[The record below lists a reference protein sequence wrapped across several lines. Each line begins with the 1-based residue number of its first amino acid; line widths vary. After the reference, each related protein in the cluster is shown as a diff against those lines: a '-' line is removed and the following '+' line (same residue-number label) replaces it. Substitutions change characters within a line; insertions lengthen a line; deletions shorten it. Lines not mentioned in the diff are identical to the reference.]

1 MAKQFL
7 FTSESVSEG
16 HPDKVADSISDS
28 ILDYMLQHDPMAHL
42 ACETLITRGHV
53 TLAAEFRSD
62 VLMQGELATADK
74 IASIETAMRSIVKAT
89 IRSIGYDEQPYDI
102 AVHLNAQST
111 DILQG
116 VERDDNRLGAGD
128 QGMMFGYAC
137 NETDALM
144 PLPLSLAHSLVKR
157 QSELRRSGAADW
169 LRPDAKSQ
177 VTVLYRDDK
186 PVYVTSVV
194 FSTQHSPDIATD
206 ALRRRVYE
214 EIILPCIPENLR
226 SPELVC
232 HINPTDRF
240 ELGGPDADTG
250 LTGRKII
257 VDTYGGSC
265 PHGGGAFSGKDP
277 TKVDRSAAYM
287 ARYVAKN
294 IVAAGLAKRCTL
306 QLSYA
311 IGLVEPISI
320 HVDTHGTGSVAD
332 ESLASVIPKVFD
344 LTPAGIISTLDLRRP
359 IYSKTSA
366 YGHFGRT
373 DADFTWEHTDRINE
387 LRQQVDLETK
397 SN

>member
-16 HPDKVADSISDS
+16 HPDKIADSISDAV
-28 ILDYMLQHDPMAHL
+28 LDYMLQHDSMAHL

-53 TLAAEFRSD
+53 TIAAEFRSE
-62 VLMQGELATADK
+62 VLMKGELSAAVK
-74 IASIETAMRSIVKAT
+74 IAAIETEIRDIAKST
-89 IRSIGYDEQPYDI
+89 IRSIGYDERHYHID
-102 AVHLNAQST
+102 VHLNEQSSH
-111 DILQG
+111 ILQG
-116 VERDDNRLGAGD
+116 VEREDNTLGAGD

-157 QSELRRSGAADW
+157 QSELRRSGSADW

-177 VTVLYRDDK
+177 VTVLYRDNK
-186 PVYVTSVV
+186 PLHVTSVV
-194 FSTQHSPDIATD
+194 FSTQHTPDIDTTT
-206 ALRRRVYE
+206 LRKRVYE
-214 EIILPCIPENLR
+214 QIILPCIPENLR
-226 SPELVC
+226 TPELVC
-232 HINPTDRF
+232 HINPTGRF
-240 ELGGPDADTG
+240 EIGGPDADTG

-294 IVAAGLAKRCTL
+294 VVAAGLAERCTI

-311 IGLVEPISI
+311 IGLVDPISI
-320 HVDTHGTGSVAD
+320 YVDTHGTGSVTD
-332 ESLASVIPKVFD
+332 ESLASVIAKVFD
-344 LTPAGIISTLDLRRP
+344 LTPAGIIETLNLRRP
-359 IYSKTSA
+359 IYSKTAA
-366 YGHFGRT
+366 YGHFGRNEP
-373 DADFTWEHTDRINE
+373 DFTWEYTDRIDE
-387 LRQQVDLETK
+387 LL
-397 SN
+397 SNLKEAL

>member
-42 ACETLITRGHV
+42 ACETLITLGHV

-74 IASIETAMRSIVKAT
+74 LASIETAMRSIVKST
-89 IRSIGYDEQPYDI
+89 IRSIGYDEQLYDI

-137 NETDALM
+137 DETDALM

-194 FSTQHSPDIATD
+194 FSTQHSPDIATE
-206 ALRRRVYE
+206 ALRHRVYE
-214 EIILPCIPENLR
+214 EIILPCIPEDLR

-232 HINPTDRF
+232 HINPTGRF

-320 HVDTHGTGSVAD
+320 HVDTHGTGSGAD

-344 LTPAGIISTLDLRRP
+344 LTPAGIINTLDLRRP
-359 IYSKTSA
+359 IYSQTSA

-373 DADFTWEHTDRINE
+373 DVDLTWERTDRIDA
-387 LRQQVDLETK
+387 LHHQIDLDAKTT
-397 SN
+397 